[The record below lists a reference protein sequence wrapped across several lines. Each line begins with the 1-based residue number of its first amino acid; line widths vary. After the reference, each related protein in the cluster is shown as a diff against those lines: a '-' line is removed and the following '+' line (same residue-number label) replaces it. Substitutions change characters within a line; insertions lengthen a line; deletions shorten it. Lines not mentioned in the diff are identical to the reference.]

1 MRRLLRWR
9 VLLSALILLL
19 TAALLGAWQ
28 FTRSEAAARLVSQK
42 LEERLGTTAHFERLS
57 VGVSSTSVSGL
68 KIYEQSADQSAEPFV
83 AVGEVQ
89 LGLSLLGALQGN
101 SPSAITFRDAHV
113 LLRFDRNGDLQTRLP
128 QLGADGPGELPVIRI
143 ESGTLTIRQ
152 DGRDES
158 VFAGIDL
165 LLEPIDGSLKVSGTI
180 EDEAWGKWA
189 ADGLIPTGA
198 SASPGRLTLTT
209 AGPKDVT
216 PELLRRVPFV
226 NPNAWTHVGLSGTT
240 SARLDLGF
248 DMATAHVTYQMTMEP
263 TKTTVKIPTI
273 GLEFS
278 DAAGGLTAEG
288 AVVSLSDVRGKA
300 ADGEVRLDS
309 RMDFSGRDS
318 VLHFVADLMNMDV
331 RKLPKLWHL
340 PPDLEGRLSGKLQF
354 SVTLLESGGTRV
366 EAAGKAMIA
375 DARLRGKK
383 VPPIELDVQTAPG
396 GVLDFKER
404 EGSGGKHEVLKPA
417 NEELVTKEK
426 SAPTPK
432 VKGRRTGL
440 VSSVLQMAA
449 KVVKPPE
456 ATPEEKAYL
465 HFNIAF
471 RDVEVAELLKSAG
484 VEIPV
489 KVGGKVTVQ
498 IQLDIPTEAP
508 DDLKAYRMTGSVNSR
523 RLVVDELAVEGVS
536 AKVDLKDGKLSVKEF
551 TGRLPALAGRGSEGG
566 SFQARGEI
574 EVGKTYPYR
583 ASVKLDGVAL
593 EHVEQLKNLLPVSLP
608 LAGELN
614 AHATLEGAL
623 NPVSVRTNGEAQV
636 SKLRAG
642 AIPADNLTF
651 RWESDGQMIRFR
663 DASARLFGGEVSGE
677 FEVPLQ
683 EDVPGTGTLKLDN
696 LDLGELSKNL
706 LAGANLKLE
715 GKAAG
720 QIKLRAP
727 AAGEGESREAIAEL
741 DLQAPMLKLQNIPAR
756 KIKGAATYAAGVLK
770 YSLTGEA
777 LGGQFEVAGQFPPP
791 PKKGSPKADEKKAP
805 PKKDAGLDLGRI
817 KLRSMQLSRLWEVLG
832 LKNALGPLDADVSGD
847 FPLTTDD
854 QGRLVGTGRLRA
866 ERIRWGTNDIAT
878 AGQAVLR
885 LTSTSATFDEVT
897 MIVGEGVIRVKAI
910 INRSDVNRS
919 EADLTLVNVPMR
931 RLLFLLPDLASR
943 TDLNVDGR
951 LTTTMGRDWRG
962 SGLLTAS
969 KGKLYGV
976 PVSDV
981 RVPIDWWIVPDR
993 SRTEVKVRDLSAMA
1007 AGGQLNGRADA
1018 NFFSDLPPRLT
1029 GELTFRNVNLSQAF
1043 REAGQVVG
1051 NLPLSGKFEFAADQ
1065 YRGPND
1071 LTAKLD
1077 VRVGESQPFGLPVLN
1092 ALLPYVGFTQSSSTL
1107 EVREGELRAIL
1118 GTGVW
1123 RVQKLTLTGPSLDLY
1138 ADGTVTAGGRLNLGV
1153 AASARQAPS
1162 QLALQRLVPIAAL
1175 SSPFSAPLGR
1185 KPLADAIILLSNYV
1199 VYLEVTGTI
1208 ESPVVRLQTL
1218 RTLTEDAVR
1227 FFLIRLALR

>member
-1 MRRLLRWR
+1 
-9 VLLSALILLL
+9 
-19 TAALLGAWQ
+19 
-28 FTRSEAAARLVSQK
+28 LVSQK

-68 KIYEQSADQSAEPFV
+68 KIYEQGAEANAEPFV
-83 AVGEVQ
+83 AVGEVE
-89 LGLSLLGALQGN
+89 LGLSLIDALQGN
-101 SPSAITFRDAHV
+101 SPSAIRFRDAHV
-113 LLRFDRNGDLQTRLP
+113 LLRFDRNGDLQTQLP
-128 QLGADGPGELPVIRI
+128 QLGADGPGALPIIRI

-152 DGRDES
+152 EGRDEA
-158 VFAGIDL
+158 VFGGIDL
-165 LLEPIDGSLKVSGTI
+165 LLEPVDGSLKVSGTV
-180 EDEAWGKWA
+180 EDAAWGKWI
-189 ADGLIPTGA
+189 ADGMIPTGA
-198 SASPGRLTLTT
+198 SASPGRLTLST
-209 AGPKDVT
+209 ANPKEVT
-216 PELLRRVPFV
+216 PDLLRRVPFV
-226 NPNAWTHVGLSGTT
+226 NPNAWTHVNLTGTT
-240 SARLDLGF
+240 SARLDLSF
-248 DMATAHVTYQMTMEP
+248 DMATSHVTYRMTMEP
-263 TKTTVKIPTI
+263 TGTTVKIPSI
-273 GLEFS
+273 GLEFT
-278 DAAGGLTAEG
+278 DAAGGLVAEG
-288 AVVSLSDVRGKA
+288 AAVTLSEVRGKA
-300 ADGEVRLDS
+300 ADGDVRLDS

-318 VLHFVADLMNMDV
+318 VLHFVADLMDMDV
-331 RKLPKLWHL
+331 RKLPKLWRL
-340 PPDLEGRLSGKLQF
+340 PPELEGRLSGKLEF
-354 SVTLLESGGTRV
+354 AVTLLEGGGTRV
-366 EAAGKAMIA
+366 EAAGKAAIA
-375 DARLRGKK
+375 DARLRGRK
-383 VPPIELDVQTAPG
+383 VPQIELNVQTAPG
-396 GVLDFKER
+396 GVLDFKEH
-404 EGSGGKHEVLKPA
+404 ESSGGKHEVLKPA
-417 NEELVTKEK
+417 NDELVTKER
-426 SAPTPK
+426 SVPRT
-432 VKGRRTGL
+432 KGRRTGL
-440 VSSVLQMAA
+440 VSSVLRIAA
-449 KVVKPPE
+449 KVVTPPD
-456 ATPEEKAYL
+456 APAEEKSYL

-471 RDVEVAELLKSAG
+471 RDVEVAELLTSAG

-536 AKVDLKDGKLSVKEF
+536 AKVDLREGKLSVKEF
-551 TGRLPALAGRGSEGG
+551 TGRLPALAGQGSEGG

-574 EVGKTYPYR
+574 DVGKTYPFK
-583 ASVKLDGVAL
+583 STVKLDKVAL
-593 EHVEQLKNLLPVSLP
+593 EHVEQLKNLLPVSLA

-614 AHATLEGAL
+614 AHATLDGTL
-623 NPVSVRTNGEAQV
+623 NPVSIRTNGEAQV
-636 SKLRAG
+636 SRLRAG

-651 RWESDGQMIRFR
+651 RWESDGQVIRFR

-683 EDVPGTGTLKLDN
+683 EDVPGTGMLKLEN

-720 QIKLRAP
+720 QVKLRAP

-741 DLQAPMLKLQNIPAR
+741 DLQAPTLKLQNIPAR
-756 KIKGAATYAAGVLK
+756 KIKGAATYVAGVLK

-791 PKKGSPKADEKKAP
+791 PKKGGPKADEKKAP
-805 PKKDAGLDLGRI
+805 PKKDAGLDLGRV
-817 KLRSMQLSRLWEVLG
+817 KLRSMQLSRLWDVIG

-866 ERIRWGTNDIAT
+866 ERIRWGSNDIAT

-897 MIVGEGVIRVKAI
+897 MVVGEGVIRAKSV
-910 INRSDVNRS
+910 INRSDVNKS
-919 EADLTLVNVPMR
+919 EADLTLVNVPLR
-931 RLLFLLPDLASR
+931 RLLFLLPDLATR

-962 SGLLTAS
+962 SGVLTAS
-969 KGKLYGV
+969 KGKVYGV

-993 SRTEVKVRDLSAMA
+993 SRTEVKVRDLTAMA
-1007 AGGQLNGRADA
+1007 AGGQLSGRADA
-1018 NFFSDLPPRLT
+1018 NFFPDLPPRLA
-1029 GELTFRNVNLSQAF
+1029 GELKFRNVNLSQAF

-1051 NLPLSGKFEFAADQ
+1051 NLPLSGKFEFSADQ

-1077 VRVGESQPFGLPVLN
+1077 TRVGESQPFGLPVFN

-1107 EVREGELRAIL
+1107 TVREGELRAVL
-1118 GTGVW
+1118 GGGTW
-1123 RVQKLTLTGPSLDLY
+1123 RVQRLSLTGPSLDLY
-1138 ADGTVTAGGRLNLGV
+1138 ADGTVTTGGRLNLGV
-1153 AASARQAPS
+1153 AAASRQNPG

-1175 SSPFSAPLGR
+1175 SSPLSEPLGR
-1185 KPLADAIILLSNYV
+1185 APFADAIILLSNYV
-1199 VYLEVTGTI
+1199 VYLDVTGTI

-1227 FFLIRLALR
+1227 FFLLRLALR